1 MIDSPTVTCHEI
13 LTGLRRL
20 GVQPGMRLMVH
31 SSLSSFGTVDG
42 GARSVIAALIEAV
55 TPIGLLLMPSFNHYA
70 PFRRGGPGIY
80 DPATT
85 PTTNG
90 LIPETFRTM
99 HGAWRS
105 LNPSHAYACLGND
118 AEDLLSHHHL
128 TLTMGPDSPLGRL
141 GREGGY
147 CLMLGTD
154 YHTNTYKHVVET
166 TLGSPCLGRRT
177 LALPVRLPDSRVVR
191 LRTWT
196 FRASPCP
203 IMDPVEY
210 AEREMSRRGLHR
222 RTQVGNARLTLFRL
236 SDCFEVFEE
245 MLRGGHAGHPPCSRC
260 PIRPGVGPGQ
270 VTSDWDDVA
279 GRLKDGAEARGIGP
293 MAYCL
298 SVSRRRR

>member
-1 MIDSPTVTCHEI
+1 MINAPTVTRHDM
-13 LTGLRRL
+13 LSGLQRL
-20 GVQPGMRLMVH
+20 GVKPGMRLIVH

-42 GARSVIAALIEAV
+42 GAPAVIAALSEAV
-55 TPIGLLLMPSFNHYA
+55 TPEGLLLMPSFNHYV

-90 LIPETFRTM
+90 VIPETFRTM
-99 HGAWRS
+99 PGVWRS
-105 LNPSHAYACLGND
+105 LNPSHAYACRGNG
-118 AEDLLSHHHL
+118 AEELLRDHHL

-166 TLGSPCLGRRT
+166 TTGAPCLGRRT

-203 IMDPVEY
+203 IMDPDEH

-236 SDCFEVFEE
+236 SDCFEVLAS
-245 MLRGGHAGHPPCSRC
+245 MLRDGYAGHPPCSRC
-260 PIRPGVGPGQ
+260 PIRPGVGPGP
-270 VTSDWDDVA
+270 VPSDWDDAA
-279 GRLKDGAEARGIGP
+279 GGLNDDARAHAVGP
-293 MAYCL
+293 MAYC
-298 SVSRRRR
+298 SFRR